1 MSGVDWR
8 PGASR
13 QVLETRALLLQR
25 IRAFFQER
33 DVMEVETSIL
43 SAARNSDPNIE
54 SIATG
59 DRRPRFLRTSPEYP
73 MKRLLAAGSGDIFEL
88 GRVFRGGE
96 QGRRHNPEFTMAEW
110 YRQGMGYM
118 ELAREVVDLI
128 RFCGEA
134 CSDIHFQAWP
144 TREISYRV
152 LFREYAGVDPFH
164 TDETEL
170 AAVAAERGLASS
182 RLSPSEWL
190 DLLMARLIQ
199 PALPGE
205 TFTIVH
211 DYLPEQA
218 ALSQIRDNNPPVAER
233 FEVYAGQQELANGYQ
248 ELTNASEQR
257 ARFERD
263 RRQRAARGEAEG
275 PLDENLLAALEHG
288 LPECAGVALGV
299 DRLLMLMLNVDD
311 IATVL
316 SFPYDRA

>member
-1 MSGVDWR
+1 MAGADWR

-13 QVLETRALLLQR
+13 HVLETRARLLQL
-25 IRAFFQER
+25 IRAFFKER
-33 DVMEVETSIL
+33 GVMEVETPIL
-43 SAARNSDPNIE
+43 SAARNSDPNID

-59 DRRPRFLRTSPEYP
+59 DPQPRFLRTSPEYA

-110 YRQGMGYM
+110 YRQGMRYR
-118 ELAREVVDLI
+118 ELAREVVALI
-128 RFCGEA
+128 RHCGEA
-134 CSDIHFQAWP
+134 CSDIDFDAWP
-144 TREISYRV
+144 LREITYRA
-152 LFREYAGVDPFH
+152 LFQDYAGVDPFH
-164 TDETEL
+164 SDESEL
-170 AAVAAERGLASS
+170 AAVAAERGLATS
-182 RLSPSEWL
+182 RLSQSEWL

-211 DYLPEQA
+211 DYPPEQA
-218 ALSQIRDNNPPVAER
+218 ALSQIRHDDPPVAER

-248 ELTNASEQR
+248 ELTDAGEQR
-257 ARFERD
+257 ARFEREQ
-263 RRQRAARGEAEG
+263 RQRAARGEAEA
-275 PLDENLLAALEHG
+275 PLDESLLAALEHG